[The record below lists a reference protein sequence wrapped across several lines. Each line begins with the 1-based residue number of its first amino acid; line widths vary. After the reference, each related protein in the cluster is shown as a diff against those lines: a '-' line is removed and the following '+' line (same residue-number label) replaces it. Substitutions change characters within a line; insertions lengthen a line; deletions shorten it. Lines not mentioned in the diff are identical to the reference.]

1 MSRLDKL
8 HELLEVAERA
18 HADLTYFE
26 AKKVDVDF
34 RDHCSELRRQVDI
47 ARQTAI
53 EKITKSSESLI
64 QQIDDYEQKSTA
76 AQHNVEWVSIR
87 EKIRHQLDTSLSL
100 LQEHRIAYSTLRNK
114 LDQDGKNE
122 IEQLDGK
129 TNFDFMLNSCK
140 RIIPFLSTFFFTLN
154 MT

>member
-1 MSRLDKL
+1 MVSRLDKL

-18 HADLTYFE
+18 HADLTNFE

-47 ARQTAI
+47 ARETAI
-53 EKITKSSESLI
+53 AKITKSSESLI
-64 QQIDDYEQKSTA
+64 QQIDEYEQKSTA
-76 AQHNVEWVSIR
+76 VQHNVECVSIR

-100 LQEHRIAYSTLRNK
+100 LQQHRTAYSTLRNK

-129 TNFDFMLNSCK
+129 TSFVLYLN
-140 RIIPFLSTFFFTLN
+140 
-154 MT
+154 